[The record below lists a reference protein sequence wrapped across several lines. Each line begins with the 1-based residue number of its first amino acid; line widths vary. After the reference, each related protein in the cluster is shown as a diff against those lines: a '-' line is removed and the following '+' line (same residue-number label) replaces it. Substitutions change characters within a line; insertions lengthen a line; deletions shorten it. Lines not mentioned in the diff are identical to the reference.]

1 MSASELEKMV
11 VVARDGHWDK
21 TSVFNFLCTEDKDGK
36 LFLSRLDLN
45 TQTEA
50 AVWNQ
55 EGINQIVHKIT
66 KELLLWIVQQANEG
80 NWDREGLANAVC
92 QKSSDKRPKLPLFDE
107 EAQKELAVLN
117 RSKTCQIIPWLGSNL
132 QEWIYQ
138 EATEGRW
145 PQEIVSKVLQ
155 REEKEGGQV
164 VSSKITPGKLNVGI
178 NSIKF

>member
-21 TSVFNFLCTEDKDGK
+21 MSVFNFLCTEDKDER

-45 TQTEA
+45 IQTEA

-92 QKSSDKRPKLPLFDE
+92 QKSSDKRPKLPLFNE
-107 EAQKELAVLN
+107 EAQKELAVMN
-117 RSKTCQIIPWLGSNL
+117 KSKTCQIIPWLGSNL

-145 PQEIVSKVLQ
+145 DQAMVFTFLQ
-155 REEKEGGQV
+155 MEDKDGAKV
-164 VSSKITPGKLNVGI
+164 VSLKIYPGRSAFSRNANV
-178 NSIKF
+178 K